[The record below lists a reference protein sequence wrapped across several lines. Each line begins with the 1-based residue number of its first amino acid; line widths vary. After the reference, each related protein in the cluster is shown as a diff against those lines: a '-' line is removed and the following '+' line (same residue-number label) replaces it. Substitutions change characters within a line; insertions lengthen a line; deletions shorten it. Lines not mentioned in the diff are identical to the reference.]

1 MGDILLTD
9 EVHHLTAV
17 VGIQDLLVQEEDT
30 DLDPDLPDL
39 TDPHHVGLCVDH
51 GARHRLTGVEVS
63 KYTQFSTFFENS
75 FCRLKPTKVA
85 PRLRSR

>member
-9 EVHHLTAV
+9 EVLHLTVV

-63 KYTQFSTFFENS
+63 KYTQFSTFFET
-75 FCRLKPTKVA
+75 RLKPTFFFQIGILKIA
-85 PRLRSR
+85 